1 MLKQQKIFG
10 VYERSTKS
18 CVLTFGVSF
27 LLCLMHLATVL
38 SASWQLEQ
46 SLYQKKKKKEG
57 EKKVNMKEAIRI
69 SHTSSCLLTLS
80 SWSHCKALNYLGD
93 VGNWCCN
100 NTVYAYFH
108 YLFIPIVHDH
118 FKAVVIL
125 YLAWLHTLL
134 V

>member
-1 MLKQQKIFG
+1 MFDALGNQ
-10 VYERSTKS
+10 Y
-18 CVLTFGVSF
+18 C
-27 LLCLMHLATVL
+27 
-38 SASWQLEQ
+38 QLHGNW
-46 SLYQKKKKKEG
+46 SKAFTKKKKDG

-80 SWSHCKALNYLGD
+80 YWSHCKALNYMGD

-125 YLAWLHTLL
+125 DLAWLHTMLE
-134 V
+134 

>member
-1 MLKQQKIFG
+1 M
-10 VYERSTKS
+10 
-18 CVLTFGVSF
+18 SF
-27 LLCLMHLATVL
+27 DFWGFFFVMFDALGNQYC
-38 SASWQLEQ
+38 QLHGNW
-46 SLYQKKKKKEG
+46 SKAFTKKKKDG

-80 SWSHCKALNYLGD
+80 YWSHCKTLNYMGD

-125 YLAWLHTLL
+125 DLAWLHTMLE
-134 V
+134 